1 MIFRNGL
8 PGRAVVRHTRDME
21 QNLYNGEHE
30 DFRDLCRQFM
40 AREVVP
46 YHERWEADGIVD
58 RDVWRKAGAAG
69 LLGMDVPEEYGGGGQ
84 HDFRF
89 NTVLVE
95 ELIKAGATGLGFGL
109 HNDVVAPY
117 LTDLATPD
125 QRKRW
130 LPGFCS
136 GEIITAI
143 AMSEPAAGSDL
154 AGIRTTARRD
164 GDSYV
169 LNGQKTFITNGEHAD
184 LVIVVA
190 KTDPERGAHGV
201 SLFGVERDTSGFSHG
216 RRLKKVGLK
225 ANDTAE
231 LFFDDCRIPA
241 DNLIG
246 AENQGFYHLMA
257 NLPRE
262 RLGIAVAAVA
272 AAESILAM
280 TLEYVRSRHAFG
292 RPIGRFQHNRFLL
305 AELHTEVTIA
315 RTFVNHCIVEY
326 NADRLSV
333 TDAAMAKYWVTE
345 LQNRVADRC
354 VQLHGGYGYMLEY
367 PVAKAWLDSRVQT
380 IYGGTTEVMKE
391 IIGRSLEL

>member
-1 MIFRNGL
+1 
-8 PGRAVVRHTRDME
+8 ME
-21 QNLYNGEHE
+21 QQLYTEEHRQ
-30 DFRDLCRQFM
+30 FRDLCRQFL
-40 AREVVP
+40 AKEAVP
-46 YHERWEADGIVD
+46 HHESWEAAGIVD
-58 RDVWRKAGAAG
+58 REVWLKAGAAG

-89 NTVLVE
+89 NCVLDE
-95 ELIKAGATGLGFGL
+95 EIVASGATGLGFGL

-117 LTDLATPD
+117 LVELTTPE
-125 QRKRW
+125 QRERW
-130 LPGFCS
+130 LPRFCS
-136 GEIITAI
+136 GEMITAI

-164 GDSYV
+164 GDHYI
-169 LNGQKTFITNGEHAD
+169 LTGQKTFITNGEHAD

-190 KTDPERGAHGV
+190 KTDPEEGAHGV
-201 SLFGVERDTSGFSHG
+201 SLFAIERGTPGFTRG
-216 RRLKKVGLK
+216 RRLAKVGLK

-241 DNLIG
+241 ENLIG
-246 AENQGFYHLMA
+246 TENHGFYHLMA

-272 AAESILAM
+272 AAERILAM
-280 TLEYVRSRHAFG
+280 TLEYARDREAFG

-315 RTFVNHCIVEY
+315 RTFLNHCVSEF
-326 NADRLSV
+326 NAGRLSV
-333 TDAAMAKYWVTE
+333 ADAAMAKWWTTE
-345 LQNRVADRC
+345 LQNKVADRC

-367 PVAKAWLDSRVQT
+367 PVAKAWLNSRVQT
-380 IYGGTTEVMKE
+380 IYGGTTEIMKE
-391 IIGRSLEL
+391 IVGRSLGL